1 MDNFWKNIKQFLNG
15 NLIRLLCSIVA
26 VAGKAI
32 DYLQDKRKDKMQQ

>member
-1 MDNFWKNIKQFLNG
+1 MDNFWKNIKQVLEG

-32 DYLQDKRKDKMQQ
+32 DYLQDRRKDNMQQ

>member
-15 NLIRLLCSIVA
+15 NLIRLLCSIVT

-32 DYLQDKRKDKMQQ
+32 DYLQDKRKDTIQQ